1 MSTKWNIIAK
11 TYTKSRIL
19 GALCFGLMEW
29 KLSCWSKVAFSNRK
43 NALDIKRGMF
53 RWSKSRPIV
62 RKPLILGDRCEIA
75 RDQRFPVPGSQ
86 CGTQMFL
93 SQVLSEIGRKVKRR
107 NGETELFISLWLLI
121 CEKCVALPTANAR
134 RWLTMT
140 SMILMKCCVSR
151 QLEGVSGKCSWRWVC
166 EKTLGSDTLTP
177 TLFVPNIH
185 DCDIRIIG
193 IPTYAIGSIVLDP

>member
-1 MSTKWNIIAK
+1 MPASVRSRSNFDGAVANGVRGIAQLDK
-11 TYTKSRIL
+11 ICWPATPNFVKHKSLKLWWKVDQLSRAIL
-19 GALCFGLMEW
+19 RMIGAGEGCWDGSESILCY
-29 KLSCWSKVAFSNRK
+29 K
-43 NALDIKRGMF
+43 
-53 RWSKSRPIV
+53 
-62 RKPLILGDRCEIA
+62 
-75 RDQRFPVPGSQ
+75 Q
-86 CGTQMFL
+86 
-93 SQVLSEIGRKVKRR
+93 LSEIGRKVKRR